1 MRRFITRLG
10 GKVVLLV
17 IAICVCSQSKGD
29 SPDARALIEQGNA
42 AVAQRH
48 IRDAIALFQRA
59 VDLDPSSAKAH
70 EQLGATVAKEVI
82 AGNIRP
88 SADSD
93 LVERAQDHLQRAI
106 ELAPYAVRPLIA
118 LAELDAALAE
128 RSNENDGRSDRYK
141 NAQELLK
148 KAVALKPGNEELY
161 LELAKLER
169 DEFSP
174 VIQQAKARF
183 KQPGPLPDAQLR
195 QSLQQQYG
203 DLIEDA
209 ISNARKASELNASS
223 LPPLLLMSRLL
234 KERALL
240 RDTADQYASDMH
252 SAEDW
257 YRQFLVNGGHTGSE
271 GNGTSR

>member
-1 MRRFITRLG
+1 MG

-42 AVAQRH
+42 ALAQRH

-148 KAVALKPGNEELY
+148 KAVALKPGNAELY

-240 RDTADQYASDMH
+240 RDTADQYASDIH

-257 YRQFLVNGGHTGSE
+257 YRQFLVNGSHTGSE